1 MGESA
6 EELRRDIDRTR
17 EHMTMTVDAIEDRV
31 MPGRII
37 GRKANRVRSGVGSV
51 RDAVMGAP
59 QQVRGFVSEGAS
71 TAADDAAGLSQ
82 RVQDRAGGN
91 PFAAG
96 LIAFGAGM
104 LAATLIP
111 PSDVEQQ
118 AALKARQAAEPLV
131 EPLHD
136 AAQEVVDHAK
146 EHGQHAL
153 DTVKDSG
160 TNAATA
166 ITDTAKTHAQQTAE
180 HAQHP
185 TPGQS

>member
-37 GRKANRVRSGVGSV
+37 QRRTNRVRAGVGSV

-59 QQVRGFVSEGAS
+59 EQVRGLVSEGAS
-71 TAADDAAGLSQ
+71 SAAGDVGELSQ
-82 RVQDRAGGN
+82 RVQARAGGN

-111 PSDVEQQ
+111 PSDAEQQ
-118 AALKARQAAEPLV
+118 AASKARQAAEPLV

-136 AAQEVVDHAK
+136 AAHEVLDHAR
-146 EHGQHAL
+146 EHGQEAL

-160 TNAATA
+160 TNAAGA
-166 ITDTAKTHAQQTAE
+166 ITDTAKTHAHQTTQTAQ
-180 HAQHP
+180 QH
-185 TPGQS
+185 TPGQA